1 MLQMSH
7 VAWSVSVCWV
17 SCAQMA
23 EHIEM
28 PFGRWTHVDPRNRL
42 LDGGVKIDESTRHY
56 EG

>member
-1 MLQMSH
+1 
-7 VAWSVSVCWV
+7 
-17 SCAQMA
+17 MA